1 MEPKQS
7 QFITRK
13 QASQLLH
20 SSLKTI
26 DRLLRD
32 KRIKGFKLGRKV
44 LIYADSLNEENI
56 NSLKPNFL
64 N

>member
-1 MEPKQS
+1 MGTNQS

-13 QASQLLH
+13 QAGEMLH

-32 KRIKGFKLGRKV
+32 NRIKGFKLGSKV
-44 LIYADSLNEENI
+44 LIYADSLTEENI
-56 NSLKPNFL
+56 NSLIPKFL